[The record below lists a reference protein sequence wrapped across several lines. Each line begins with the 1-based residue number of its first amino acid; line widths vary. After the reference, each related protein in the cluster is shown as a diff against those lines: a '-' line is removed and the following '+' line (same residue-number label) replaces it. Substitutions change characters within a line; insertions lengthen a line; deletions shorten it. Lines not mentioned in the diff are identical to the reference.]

1 MAIEF
6 SEKIRRIP
14 VYPTAGGY
22 SLGDEYAM
30 LASNEAPFGPMP
42 GVMEAAEAALR
53 TVNRYPDPSNL
64 GLRRALAA
72 RYDFDPARIAIGA
85 GSCDILLSAAEALL
99 EPGAE
104 VVYAWPS
111 FSVYP
116 QMAAATG
123 ARAVVVGLDGED
135 RHDLD
140 AMLAEITAATRLVL
154 VCNPN
159 NPTGTA
165 LPLERI
171 AAFVQ
176 EVPRHVCVLI
186 DEAYCEFSTLD
197 DPDASLELPRRHPN
211 VVLLRTFSKVYG
223 LAGLRVGYALCG
235 DERFRVAVEQ
245 HVGTEAVYH
254 PQLALPGFHIFL
266 FDEAFRRSGA
276 SVHFD
281 KQYEHI
287 DWSSI
292 GEPDTDRQLSLTL
305 SVRLPAG
312 GGGLL
317 VWNINRIEIE
327 RMAPAER
334 IEHSRANRVATFES
348 YEVGWLAIHSGHQL
362 HQIGAAPHLQP
373 GDERITLQA
382 HALPAGGTWVIYW

>member
-6 SEKIRRIP
+6 TDKIRRLP

-22 SLGDEYAM
+22 ALDGFAM

-42 GVMEAAEAALR
+42 GVVEAAAGAVA
-53 TVNRYPDPSNL
+53 TANRYPDPSNMR
-64 GLRRALAA
+64 LRRALGA
-72 RYDFDPARIAIGA
+72 RYDYDPMKIAIGA

-116 QMAAATG
+116 HMAAATG
-123 ARAVVVGLDGED
+123 ATAIRVPLDAEH

-140 AMLAEITAATRLVL
+140 AMLAEITAVTRLVI

-165 LPLERI
+165 HPLEAIERFM
-171 AAFVQ
+171 A
-176 EVPRHVCVLI
+176 EVPRHVCVIL

-197 DPDASLELPRRHPN
+197 DPDASLTLLKRHAN
-211 VVLLRTFSKVYG
+211 LVLLRTFSKVYG

-245 HVGTEAVYH
+245 VRQPFFCNSVAQAAAEAALLRQDELTRRIEETVANRLALEEGLQELGLDVAESQSNFIWHSLGDGDEQEILAGLRERKVLIRSGRALGREGWARTTVGTSAENRRF
-254 PQLALPGFHIFL
+254 LDALR
-266 FDEAFRRSGA
+266 E
-276 SVHFD
+276 
-281 KQYEHI
+281 
-287 DWSSI
+287 
-292 GEPDTDRQLSLTL
+292 
-305 SVRLPAG
+305 
-312 GGGLL
+312 L
-317 VWNINRIEIE
+317 V
-327 RMAPAER
+327 
-334 IEHSRANRVATFES
+334 
-348 YEVGWLAIHSGHQL
+348 
-362 HQIGAAPHLQP
+362 
-373 GDERITLQA
+373 
-382 HALPAGGTWVIYW
+382 